1 MTSNSRLVVFADVD
15 GVLADLHGGA
25 FFADAAATL
34 WPLRRDDVPLV
45 LCSRRTRA
53 EIEAIQQWIGIRH
66 PFVCEGGGAVFI
78 PGDYFGFTVSGV
90 RDLAGYHAVE
100 FGRPYAEVVEIL
112 HRTADRMGI
121 DIIGFSDMS
130 VEEVAQDCHLPLL
143 EARLAKLLEYGERF
157 RVLDSD
163 ESTRSRLVRA
173 LNATRLRCVI
183 GRRYDYVGA
192 PVDTGTG
199 VTLLCR
205 LYQYADAGVFTVGI
219 GGRNADDS
227 LPPSL
232 DRRVT
237 VSHDDPAT
245 GRVNAVSWAEA
256 IVDIAEERRRQDSS
270 KLATVRGDHR

>member
-1 MTSNSRLVVFADVD
+1 MPNSRLVVFADID
-15 GVLADLHGGA
+15 GVLGDQHVGT

-34 WPLRRDDVPLV
+34 RPLRRDDAPLV
-45 LCSRRTRA
+45 LCSDRTRA
-53 EIEAIQQWIGIRH
+53 EIEAIQQRIGIRH

-78 PGDYFGFTVSGV
+78 PGDYFGFHVSGV

-121 DIIGFSDMS
+121 DISGFSDMS
-130 VEEVAQDCHLPLL
+130 VEEVAQDCHVPLL

-157 RVLDSD
+157 RVLDSN

-173 LNATRLRCVI
+173 LNATRLRCVT

-192 PVDTGTG
+192 PVDTSTG

-205 LYQYADAGVFTVGI
+205 LYQYADEGVVTVGI
-219 GGRNADDS
+219 GGRIADDT
-227 LPPSL
+227 LPPAL

-245 GRVNAVSWAEA
+245 GGVNAVSWAET
-256 IVDIAEERRRQDSS
+256 IVGIAEDLRHHESPV
-270 KLATVRGDHR
+270 LGTMRGHHR